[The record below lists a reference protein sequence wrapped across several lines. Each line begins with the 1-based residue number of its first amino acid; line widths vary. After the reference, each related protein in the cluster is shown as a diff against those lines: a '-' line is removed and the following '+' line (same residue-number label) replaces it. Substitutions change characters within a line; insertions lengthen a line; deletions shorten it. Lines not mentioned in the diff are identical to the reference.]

1 MSKNATELKIEMV
14 AATAGINISYS
25 VNSSNGTGFSLPMNY
40 VVLNAVAAV
49 LNILLI
55 IIPSLMLNSFII
67 NFYCKTRSHINSSI
81 TSINLN
87 YCIAALIRNV
97 SIGIMKRIITP
108 LSANYG
114 SCIGQWADAA
124 ITISFGVL
132 SSLLITLLT
141 VVQCT
146 IIVGGAKRV
155 SLKRVAFSLLVI
167 WIYSSMWGIF
177 SYVIFAV
184 DGHSYF
190 ACELAGVNEASN
202 VSWAVHSITFA
213 ISSFVLIEAPL
224 PVIII
229 ISTTTSCIKYSKS
242 RMKSKDSESLTRKM
256 ILLPF
261 LTTLISIIPF
271 TAYKYFVIALNSLL
285 SFEERK
291 QSPAIGTRLFGSI
304 LFEFVAGPLFAI
316 FLIYLNVPLHTAFK
330 KFVKRKNQVHPE
342 AGHSH

>member
-1 MSKNATELKIEMV
+1 MV

-49 LNILLI
+49 LYILLI
-55 IIPSLMLNSFII
+55 IIPSLILNSFII

-97 SIGIMKRIITP
+97 SLGIIQRIITP

-114 SCIGQWADAA
+114 SCIGQWANVA

-141 VVQCT
+141 VAQCT
-146 IIVGGAKRV
+146 VIVGGDKIV
-155 SLKRVAFSLLVI
+155 NQKRVAFSLLVI
-167 WIYSSMWGIF
+167 WIYSFMWGIF
-177 SYVIFAV
+177 SYIIFAV
-184 DGHSYF
+184 DGNSYF
-190 ACELAGVNEASN
+190 VCELAGLNEASN
-202 VSWAVHSITFA
+202 ASWTVLSIVLGVA
-213 ISSFVLIEAPL
+213 SFVLIEVPL

-229 ISTTTSCIKYSKS
+229 ISATTSCIKYSKS
-242 RMKSKDSESLTRKM
+242 KMQSKNNESLTRKM

-271 TAYKYFVIALNSLL
+271 TAYKYFVIVLNSLL

-291 QSPAIGTRLFGSI
+291 QSPAIGTRIFGSMV
-304 LFEFVAGPLFAI
+304 FEFFAGPLYAV

-330 KFVKRKNQVHPE
+330 KLVKRKNQVHPE

>member
-1 MSKNATELKIEMV
+1 MDARTV
-14 AATAGINISYS
+14 GINISYS
-25 VNSSNGTGFSLPMNY
+25 VNSSNGTGFPLPMIY

-49 LNILLI
+49 LYILLT
-55 IIPSLMLNSFII
+55 IIPSLILNSFIM
-67 NFYCKTRSHINSSI
+67 NFYCKTRSNTNSSI
-81 TSINLN
+81 TLINLN
-87 YCIAALIRNV
+87 YCIASLIRSV
-97 SIGIMKRIITP
+97 FVGLFGYIVAP
-108 LSANYG
+108 LSANSG
-114 SCIGQWADAA
+114 SCIGQWAESA

-132 SSLLITLLT
+132 TSLLITFLT
-141 VVQCT
+141 VAQCT
-146 IIVGGAKRV
+146 VIVGGDKIV
-155 SLKRVAFSLLVI
+155 QLKRVAFSLMVI

-177 SYVIFAV
+177 SYIIFAV
-184 DGHSYF
+184 DGYSYF

-202 VSWAVHSITFA
+202 ASWAVHSIIFA

-271 TAYKYFVIALNSLL
+271 TAYKYFEIALNSLL

-304 LFEFVAGPLFAI
+304 LFEFVAGPSVCNLSDI
-316 FLIYLNVPLHTAFK
+316 
-330 KFVKRKNQVHPE
+330 PE
-342 AGHSH
+342 CSFTHCFQEVSEA